1 MTYTQTTTETYK
13 NIKIVTVNTTTDVK
27 PVAKRTTKVYVD
39 GKIVT
44 SNSRFLA
51 METVLEA
58 PSNEITWTD
67 VRNF

>member
-13 NIKIVTVNTTTDVK
+13 NIKIVTVNTSTDIK
-27 PVAKRTTKVYVD
+27 PVAKKTTKVYVD

-44 SNSRFLA
+44 GNNRFLA
-51 METVLEA
+51 MEAVLEA
-58 PSNEITWTD
+58 PSNETTWSD